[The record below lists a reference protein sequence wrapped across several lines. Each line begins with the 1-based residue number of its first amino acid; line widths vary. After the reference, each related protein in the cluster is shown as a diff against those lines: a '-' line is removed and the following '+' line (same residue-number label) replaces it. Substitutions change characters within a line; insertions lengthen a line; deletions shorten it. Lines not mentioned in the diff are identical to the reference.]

1 MDEAARIAQMLQE
14 SEEHLASVPLT
25 ERTRE
30 LQQQL
35 TQCRRALEQ
44 WSDSPPSEAE
54 RQGLVERAT
63 SLLAAVNQTA
73 ERSKGPRSQKI
84 RIV

>member
-1 MDEAARIAQMLQE
+1 MDEAERIAQMLQE

-35 TQCRRALEQ
+35 AQCRRALEQ
-44 WSDSPPSEAE
+44 WTDSPPSETD
-54 RQGLVERAT
+54 RQGLVERTT
-63 SLLAAVNQTA
+63 SLLASAHQAA

>member
-1 MDEAARIAQMLQE
+1 MLDE
-14 SEEHLASVPLT
+14 SEEQLANVPLT

-30 LQQQL
+30 LQQQV
-35 TQCRRALEQ
+35 TQSKRALEQ
-44 WSDSPPSEAE
+44 WSHTPPSETE
-54 RQGLVERAT
+54 RHGLVERAT
-63 SLLAAVNQTA
+63 SLLASATQAA